1 MSKYRSEGKGSVQ
14 GSLKVIYLVGMG
26 RSGSTLLDILLG
38 SHSNIRALGGI
49 RRLAHYARKHPCP
62 CGAPSFWECEFWSE
76 ANRRL
81 TEKNGRT
88 LISADVHARKEA
100 DFRAENKA
108 VFEAAAEAAGV
119 EYVTDNSK
127 SVVRLKRL
135 MKAPYIDVIPI
146 HVHRDARGR
155 AQSIRKRK
163 GQRYIPTFSYSH
175 RSLRLYF
182 LLRNK
187 PHIAVDY
194 EKLAADPEGELRK
207 LMKRIGLEFEPQQL
221 QWADMP
227 QHNIGAADVLRKT
240 DGSTIRP
247 DDGWKTALPHYMQTI
262 IKLIALPGRIANEAK
277 ARRWGL

>member
-1 MSKYRSEGKGSVQ
+1 M
-14 GSLKVIYLVGMG
+14 KVIYLVGMG
-26 RSGSTLLDILLG
+26 RSGSTLLDILLD
-38 SHSNIRALGGI
+38 SHSNIRALGGV

-62 CGAPSFWECEFWSE
+62 CGAPSFWDCEFWSD

-81 TEKNGRT
+81 GKKKGRNLET
-88 LISADVHARKEA
+88 ADVHARDEA
-100 DFRAENKA
+100 SFRSENRA
-108 VFEAAAEAAGV
+108 VFEAAAEAAEI

-135 MKAPYIDVIPI
+135 MDAPDIDVIPI

-163 GQRYIPTFSYSH
+163 GQRYIPTFTYSH

-187 PHIAVDY
+187 PHIVVDY
-194 EKLAADPEGELRK
+194 EKLAEDPEGELRK
-207 LMKRIGLEFEPQQL
+207 LMQRIGLDFEPQQL
-221 QWADMP
+221 QWADIP
-227 QHNIGAADVLRKT
+227 HHNIGAADVLRKT

-247 DDGWKTALPHYMQTI
+247 DDGWKTALPDYMQTI
-262 IKLIALPGRIANEAK
+262 IKLIALPGRIANQAK